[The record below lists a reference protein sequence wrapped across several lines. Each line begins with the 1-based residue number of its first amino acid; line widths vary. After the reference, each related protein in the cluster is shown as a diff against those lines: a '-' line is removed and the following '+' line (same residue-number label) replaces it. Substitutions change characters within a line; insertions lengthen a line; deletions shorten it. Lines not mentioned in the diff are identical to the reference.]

1 MGGGHNENSAR
12 PKNILGQPGKASCF
26 FGSPAKYQFD
36 ILLRVSVIGIRE
48 EEIGGQANIW
58 CVFI

>member
-1 MGGGHNENSAR
+1 MMVGGHNENSAR
-12 PKNILGQPGKASCF
+12 PKNILGRPGKASCF

-48 EEIGGQANIW
+48 EEIGGQANI
-58 CVFI
+58 